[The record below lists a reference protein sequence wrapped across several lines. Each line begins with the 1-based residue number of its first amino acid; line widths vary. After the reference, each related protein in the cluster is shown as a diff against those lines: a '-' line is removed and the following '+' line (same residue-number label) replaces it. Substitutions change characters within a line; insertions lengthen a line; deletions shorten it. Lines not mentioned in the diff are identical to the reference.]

1 MAVSSSRARARLRL
15 VASLPLLAPLRC
27 VSLRRFGRCLHLL
40 PLSVKRSEMRA
51 PRLLCALT
59 LVLLLGA
66 YAALGAKPSSRT
78 TDTDTDTVVATQ
90 HAACSVLLVSIPL
103 RGHMMPLVGIG
114 EALVERGCNV
124 SIVVPR
130 VRGARVCVCV
140 GTRTALIDTYLSTL
154 LSLTQCVCDSH
165 GSCGSKAPSSIRSR
179 SLTAT
184 RST

>member
-66 YAALGAKPSSRT
+66 NAALGAKPSSRT
-78 TDTDTDTVVATQ
+78 TDTDTVVATQ

-140 GTRTALIDTYLSTL
+140 GTRTA
-154 LSLTQCVCDSH
+154 
-165 GSCGSKAPSSIRSR
+165 IRAHR
-179 SLTAT
+179 Y
-184 RST
+184 